1 MRKTRRNR
9 RQRKTRKHFTGG
21 ALKDDLVTVN
31 LISSNPFKDVTE
43 YEKFLKIYPNVNA
56 KTIINFRPTPILQ
69 YAIYNNNPA
78 VVKYILDRFNLTD
91 VNNNEDLAN
100 TDEENIRKNKEFL
113 NEYLRYAITK
123 RDAPNPINLRDNGNQ
138 NDINCRKQ
146 IISLLIEKGAITEL
160 RPFQGL
166 DNRFLN
172 HALGKQA
179 DSSQQQID
187 EDNFKKRKRSIT
199 ESVNTSRLIDR
210 IGTGLHNKGLGRANP
225 FNHEP
230 VVSNIFSY
238 MHPASDEYIANRSIT
253 QKSLRRLA
261 DEKAENE
268 NRRISKT
275 YSPPAV

>member
-9 RQRKTRKHFTGG
+9 RQRKTRKRFTGG

-31 LISSNPFKDVTE
+31 LISSNPFNSVSSYK
-43 YEKFLKIYPNVNA
+43 KFLEINPNANA
-56 KTIINFRPTPILQ
+56 KTIINLRPTPILQ
-69 YAIYNNNPA
+69 YAIYNNNPE
-78 VVKYILDRFNLTD
+78 VVKYVLDRFNLTD
-91 VNNNEDLAN
+91 VNAPEDLAN
-100 TDEENIRKNKEFL
+100 TDEENIRRNKEFL
-113 NEYLRYAITK
+113 NEYLRYAIIK
-123 RDAPNPINLRDNGNQ
+123 KDAANGVNLINNV
-138 NDINCRKQ
+138 NDINRRKQ

-238 MHPASDEYIANRSIT
+238 MHPAPDEYIANRSIT
-253 QKSLRRLA
+253 QKSLQKLA